1 MSPRPIVVIGDVM
14 LDVMARLTAPIAPAS
29 DTPARVRLS
38 GGGSAANLAAALV
51 RAGHDV
57 TYVGVAGQ
65 DLAGAMFAQDLER
78 RGVHAQLDVVEGS
91 TGVVVAIVGADGQR
105 SMLTDRGV
113 NQELSSRAIERSLLE
128 PPDHLHVS
136 GYTLLEEQTWA
147 AGSMALRRAR
157 EMGITT
163 SVDVCSVA
171 PLRALTPA
179 AFLHAARGATMLFA
193 NEEEA
198 LLLSG
203 AGSVDEAIATLLT
216 RFEEVMVTRGAEGAV
231 AATATQIVRAAAQGV
246 EVVDT
251 TGAGDAASGAYLG
264 ARLEQQP
271 LSDALEAA
279 MAEGATIV
287 TQLGARG

>member
-1 MSPRPIVVIGDVM
+1 VSPKRIVIVGDVM
-14 LDVMARLTAPIAPAS
+14 LDVTVRVTTPVEAAS
-29 DTPARVRLS
+29 DTPAQVRLS
-38 GGGSAANLAAALV
+38 SGGSAANLAAALV

-65 DLAGAMFAQDLER
+65 DLAGKIFADDLDR
-78 RGVHAQLDVVEGS
+78 RGVHALLDAVEGS
-91 TGVVVAIVGADGQR
+91 TGVVVAMVGADGQR

-113 NQELSSRAIERSLLE
+113 NQKLSSSIIERSLLDA
-128 PPDHLHVS
+128 PDHLHVS

-157 EMGITT
+157 ELGITT

-171 PLRALTPA
+171 PLRRLTPA

-203 AGSVDEAIATLLT
+203 AGDVDEAIATLLT
-216 RFEEVMVTRGAEGAV
+216 RFDEVLITRD
-231 AATATQIVRAAAQGV
+231 AQGALAARDGEIVHAPARSV

-264 ARLEQQP
+264 ARLDEKTMA
-271 LSDALEAA
+271 DALDEA
-279 MAEGATIV
+279 MVEGATIV
-287 TQLGARG
+287 TQLGARD